1 MAARLYFRDAKPFYD
16 HRGKPAMRRTAA
28 RRFFVALLASA
39 LTSALLAAATP
50 ATPASA
56 AEAPQKYDLRDPDGD
71 GDRSDSVVTPVK
83 QQDPWNTCWAFGS
96 AAAAET
102 SILSKM
108 GATAADTRLD
118 LSERGVALAS
128 YTPVGASISAS
139 QAGEGYVDGAN
150 AGLDAGGKPYY
161 AIVSFSAGLG
171 PTTESALP
179 YRNNEGLITC
189 SVLDQAAGHAQTVNL
204 TQAQIA
210 ALGEKATVTPLYY
223 AGKADGSDGAT
234 WAADPS
240 LWARSGYELID
251 GNVLPG
257 LRSTDEAGR
266 TTLSGQ
272 GMDAVKQEILSGR
285 AVTVSYEHDE
295 NRYLNKETWSYCC
308 YESSGGSHVACIVG
322 WDDTYDASNFKA
334 GENGERPAGNGAW
347 LVKNSFGAQTE
358 DFPNQGD
365 WGIEENGRNTGY
377 FWLSYYD
384 MSAGD
389 LVSFDFDLTRSNA
402 DAGLYIDQYDFL
414 PNDTFEASPCEG
426 PTSSANV
433 YTAQADMLLRAI
445 GTTVYQGDTT
455 VTYQIY
461 LLDKDAASPTQPGHS
476 TLAYTATRTY
486 VYAGYHRLE
495 LDEADR
501 VAMRDGQRYAV
512 VTTQRGAD
520 GTYYQAASTAYK
532 VSRLRAKVNAG
543 ESWTGTTSGNEADG
557 TSITWTDWR
566 ETLDDPDGEG
576 FASQVDNFSIKG
588 ISCARDWAS
597 VDELAAL
604 EQAASGAAA
613 TLAAAKT
620 SDDGLDVTSS
630 ETWLTP
636 EERAALES
644 AVQDARAALTAAGA
658 DYSNALANTTPT
670 SSEAARLTASLSVSG
685 KAGLQGAGEAK
696 SYGDGKKDQPAA
708 VQGGRENTPQTGD
721 PAMPLG
727 PFALTGAVALLLGG
741 VSRRRQGR

>member
-1 MAARLYFRDAKPFYD
+1 
-16 HRGKPAMRRTAA
+16 MRRTAA
-28 RRFFVALLASA
+28 CRFFVALLVPA
-39 LTSALLAAATP
+39 LAAALLTAATP

-56 AEAPQKYDLRDPDGD
+56 TEAPQKYDLRDPDGD

-108 GATAADTRLD
+108 GTTAADTGLG
-118 LSERGVALAS
+118 LSERGVALSS

-139 QAGEGYVDGAN
+139 QAGEGYAGGAN

-189 SVLDQAAGHAQTVNL
+189 SVLDQAAGRAQTMDL

-223 AGKADGSDGAT
+223 AGKADGSDGTT

-257 LRSTDEAGR
+257 LRSTDESGH
-266 TTLSGQ
+266 TTLSEQ

-285 AVTVSYEHDE
+285 AVTASYEHDE
-295 NRYLNKETWSYCC
+295 DRYLNKETWSFCC

-334 GENGERPAGNGAW
+334 DENGKRPVGNGAW

-365 WGIEENGRNTGY
+365 WGIEEDGQNTGY

-384 MSAGD
+384 MSTGD

-414 PNDTFEASPCEG
+414 PNDTFEASPCEE

-433 YTAQADMLLRAI
+433 YTAQGDMLLRAI
-445 GTTVYQGDTT
+445 GTTTYQADTT

-486 VYAGYHRLE
+486 AYAGYHRLV

-501 VAMRDGQRYAV
+501 VAMRDGQRYAI

-520 GTYYQAASTAYK
+520 GTYYQSSSTAYK
-532 VSRLRAKVNAG
+532 TSGFRAKVNPG
-543 ESWTGTTSGNEADG
+543 ESWTGTASSDDSSSS
-557 TSITWTDWR
+557 SITWTDWR

-588 ISCARDWAS
+588 ISCAHDWAT

-620 SDDGLDVTSS
+620 SDDGLDVASS

-644 AVQDARAALTAAGA
+644 AVRDAQAALAAAGA
-658 DYSNALANTTPT
+658 DYRDALANTTPT
-670 SSEAARLTASLSVSG
+670 SSEATTLAAALAVSG
-685 KAGLQGAGEAK
+685 KAGLKNVTENGGN
-696 SYGDGKKDQPAA
+696 GTKDQPAA
-708 VQGGRENTPQTGD
+708 AQIGRKVTPQTGD
-721 PAMPLG
+721 VPMPAAPI
-727 PFALTGAVALLLGG
+727 ALAGAALAGAG
-741 VSRRRQGR
+741 VSHRKQGR